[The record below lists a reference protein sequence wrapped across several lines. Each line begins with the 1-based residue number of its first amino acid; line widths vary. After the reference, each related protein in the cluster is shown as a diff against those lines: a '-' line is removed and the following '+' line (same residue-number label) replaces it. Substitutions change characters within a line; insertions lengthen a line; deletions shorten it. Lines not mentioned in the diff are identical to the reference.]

1 MGCCGRSDRLT
12 IAVVAEKYGNKI
24 WRPPHVEPIAGADGV
39 PEDQQILSD
48 HHSGPADKEKENDI
62 GHRRCLFFHVILLIT
77 WYYIKYEDDGRGQ
90 QSRDQRRV
98 RPRGPTRVALDPI
111 CPLSSLSLAYPAF
124 STPDLT

>member
-24 WRPPHVEPIAGADGV
+24 WRPPHVEPIEAQMAYPRISKSYLIIIVG
-39 PEDQQILSD
+39 LLTKKRRTTS
-48 HHSGPADKEKENDI
+48 DI
-62 GHRRCLFFHVILLIT
+62 GIFHVILLIT
-77 WYYIKYEDDGRGQ
+77 WYYIRYEDDGRGQ
-90 QSRDQRRV
+90 QSRDQRHV

>member
-48 HHSGPADKEKENDI
+48 HHCGPADKEKVNDI
-62 GHRRCLFFHVILLIT
+62 GHRRWAIL
-77 WYYIKYEDDGRGQ
+77 
-90 QSRDQRRV
+90 SRDIPNHVVLHQIRR
-98 RPRGPTRVALDPI
+98 
-111 CPLSSLSLAYPAF
+111 
-124 STPDLT
+124 